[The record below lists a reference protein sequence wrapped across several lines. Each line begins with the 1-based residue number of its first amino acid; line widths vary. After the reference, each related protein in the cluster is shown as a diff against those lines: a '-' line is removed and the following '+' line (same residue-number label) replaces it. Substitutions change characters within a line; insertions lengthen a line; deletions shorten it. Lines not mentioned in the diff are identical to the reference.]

1 MHNQIMLQFN
11 LDLFRNVQEEN
22 MADSN
27 LMRGTKVLTAATL
40 ASKIL
45 GFIYVVPFSALVGQ
59 TGLGLY
65 SYGYT
70 PYTILLSLATLGFPL
85 AVSKFV
91 SKYQSMG
98 DYETGYRLF
107 KSGLLVMSITG
118 LLAFLLLFF
127 MAPVITPLV
136 LPNEQAGVNSYE
148 DITFT
153 IRMVSVALLIVPIMG
168 MIRGYFQGSG
178 QMMPTAVSQVIEQIV
193 RICFILSAA
202 FLIMNVGNGEIGL
215 AVGFATFGAFI
226 GGLAGLA
233 VLLMYLFKSRTTI
246 IGLAQSKHSNKP
258 LPLKAMYKE
267 LIWYAVPLSIV
278 GLAIPLFQLIDTM
291 TINGALARIGMGEV
305 SENFVGVL
313 TQSAHKIV
321 LIPMALA
328 TALSIT
334 LVPTITRAYTEGDQ
348 VKLQRLITQT
358 FQLILFI
365 TLPAA
370 VGLAVLSDPIFV
382 ALFSIEDLAIGGET
396 LQYYG
401 PITLLFS
408 LFSVTAAIL
417 QGINRQMLAI
427 TALLSGLILKLAL
440 NHLLLVS
447 MGPNGAILAT
457 YIGFIV
463 AIGVTV
469 WGIGKYTA
477 FSYQKIVQR
486 AGILL
491 GFSLIMAA
499 VVWFITMGLRISFP
513 LENRFNSFVLSGVGA
528 LSGAIVYAYLTY
540 RSGLAEVVL
549 GERFRK
555 PD

>member
-1 MHNQIMLQFN
+1 
-11 LDLFRNVQEEN
+11 
-22 MADSN
+22 MAETN
-27 LMRGTKVLTAATL
+27 LMRGTKILTAATL

-107 KSGLLVMSITG
+107 KSGLIVMSITG
-118 LLAFLLLFF
+118 FIAFLLLFF
-127 MAPVITPLV
+127 MAPFITPLV
-136 LPNEQAGVNSYE
+136 LPDEKAGVNSYE
-148 DITFT
+148 DIIFT

-168 MIRGYFQGSG
+168 MIRGYFQGCQ

-193 RICFILSAA
+193 RISFILAAA
-202 FLIMNVGNGEIGL
+202 FLIMNVYDGNIGL
-215 AVGFATFGAFI
+215 AVGFATFGAFV

-233 VLLMYLFKSRTTI
+233 VLLYYLFKNRQNMLGMAT
-246 IGLAQSKHSNKP
+246 SNKSSKP

-267 LIWYAVPLSIV
+267 LIWYAIPLSIV
-278 GLAIPLFQLIDTM
+278 GLAIPLFQLVDTM
-291 TINGALARIGMGEV
+291 TINGALASIGMGEV

-328 TALSIT
+328 TALSVT
-334 LVPTITRAYTEGDQ
+334 LVPTITKAYTEGDYSQ
-348 VKLQRLITQT
+348 LQRLITQT

-370 VGLAVLSDPIFV
+370 IGLAVLSDPIFV
-382 ALFSIEDLAIGGET
+382 ALFSVDDLAIGGET
-396 LQYYG
+396 LRYYG

-427 TALLSGLILKLAL
+427 TALVVGLALKLAL
-440 NHLLLVS
+440 NHFLLVQ

-463 AIGVTV
+463 AIAITL
-469 WGIGKYTA
+469 WGIGTYTS
-477 FSYQKIVQR
+477 FSYKQIVR
-486 AGILL
+486 RGAYLL
-491 GFSLIMAA
+491 VFSMIMAGA
-499 VVWFITMGLRISFP
+499 VWIIDKGLSMTFP
-513 LENRFNSFVLSGVGA
+513 LENRFNSFVLTGVGA
-528 LSGAIVYAYLTY
+528 VSGAIVYAYLTY
-540 RSGLAEVVL
+540 RTRLAEVVL
-549 GERFRK
+549 GARFKR